1 MILDIQK
8 VLKFVIW
15 SIVIMVILT
24 QVKRLLH
31 FILLF
36 LDLENPNQSST
47 SVSKLKRF
55 SKSVRG
61 MFYICLWD
69 WLVFSKADF
78 GNVVCI
84 Y

>member
-1 MILDIQK
+1 MTLDIKK

-24 QVKRLLH
+24 QVKWLLH
-31 FILLF
+31 FILLS

-47 SVSKLKRF
+47 LVSKLKRF
-55 SKSVRG
+55 LKSVKG
-61 MFYICLWD
+61 MFNIYLWD

-78 GNVVCI
+78 GIVVCMH
-84 Y
+84 

>member
-1 MILDIQK
+1 MILDIKK

-15 SIVIMVILT
+15 SIVIKAILT
-24 QVKRLLH
+24 QVKSLLH

-47 SVSKLKRF
+47 PVSKLKRF

-61 MFYICLWD
+61 MFYIYLWD

-78 GNVVCI
+78 GIVVCMH
-84 Y
+84 